1 MPPNPASSSLFSHM
15 SPVIAAPSSFS
26 NSASTRSLF
35 MPPSPGSARQK
46 LSTNRLRKVTDEAS
60 ITIDD
65 RQGAEPISFQDFG
78 RVHQRRVSRDS
89 HRIGTHHCRD
99 R

>member
-1 MPPNPASSSLFSHM
+1 
-15 SPVIAAPSSFS
+15 
-26 NSASTRSLF
+26 

-89 HRIGTHHCRD
+89 HAIVIGSALITAVTVNLSM
-99 R
+99 